1 MMALSRNA
9 VVPLVV
15 ACAFFMEQIDSSVIT
30 TAIPRISESLG
41 VAPLHLSLAVTA
53 YMFSLAIFIPLSGW
67 IADRFGARNVFRLAI
82 VTFVAGSL
90 ACGFSNSLWELVLSR
105 IFQGLGGA
113 MMVPVG
119 RLVLLKTV
127 PKSHLVDAMALM
139 TAPALAGPI
148 LGPPIGGFIA
158 TYASWRWIFFINLP
172 IGLLGLYMAT
182 RYVED
187 FPRQRK
193 EPLDLQGF
201 VFAAIS
207 LAGIIFVFEM
217 IGRNIVPACTI
228 LCGAIAGAISFVL
241 YLMHSKK
248 IRYPII
254 DLRPLLYP
262 TYRAAIAGGSLFR
275 IAIGAMPFLFPLML
289 QYGFGLSPLMS
300 GSITLAGAAGAI
312 IMKIMAR
319 PLVRALGFRPVLIGS
334 AVLNALFFVGCAYL
348 TPRTPLGFIF
358 AFLLVGGI
366 LRSLQFTALNA
377 VAYADIPDRLLSR
390 ANTLYTTMQQ
400 LSLSTGVALSAFI
413 LNISLGLRKE
423 AVLAVDDFMP
433 AFWGLAALCLLS
445 IGSFL
450 PLKKDA
456 GALVRG
462 QRLVVQ
468 ETTRKDPS

>member
-1 MMALSRNA
+1 MALSRNTI
-9 VVPLVV
+9 VPLVV

-41 VAPLHLSLAVTA
+41 ADPLHLSLAVTA

-82 VTFVAGSL
+82 VAFVVGSL

-172 IGLLGLYMAT
+172 LGLLGLYMAT
-182 RYVED
+182 RYIED
-187 FPRQRK
+187 FPQQK
-193 EPLDLQGF
+193 KTPLDLQGF
-201 VFAAIS
+201 VLMAVS
-207 LAGIIFVFEM
+207 LAGLIFVFEM
-217 IGRNIVPACTI
+217 VGRNIVPVSMI
-228 LCGAIAGAISFVL
+228 FVGALISAISFVL
-241 YLMHSKK
+241 YLKHSKK

-275 IAIGAMPFLFPLML
+275 IAIGAMPFLFPLLL
-289 QYGFGLSPLMS
+289 QYGFGLSPVMS

-312 IMKIMAR
+312 VMKIMAR
-319 PLVRALGFRPVLIGS
+319 PLVRVLGFRPVLVGGAI
-334 AVLNALFFVGCAYL
+334 LNALFFVGCAYF
-348 TPRTPLGFIF
+348 TPQTPLGFIF

-377 VAYADIPDRLLSR
+377 VAYADIPNRLLSR

-413 LNISLGLRKE
+413 LNISLGLRGE
-423 AVLAVDDFMP
+423 TVLAVDDFMP
-433 AFWGLAALCLLS
+433 AFWGLAALSLLS

-450 PLKKDA
+450 PLRKDA
-456 GALVRG
+456 GAVVRG

-468 ETTRKDPS
+468 ETSRKDPV